1 MRRHQLIFLAAVA
14 AAVFTCTCLAS
25 AAPKSNQRTRE
36 KPCREGLLG
45 IVSMLDAKT
54 DNSDDYRRTFS
65 AIVETCG
72 PVAPAPKSK
81 EPPPNRAGCRDLAM
95 AMVDLIED
103 GKMNTKAF
111 VEARDRFAQA
121 CPPRYPGKYQSL
133 SASRIAIQ
141 TGKAGSK

>member
-1 MRRHQLIFLAAVA
+1 MRRQRPISLAAVA
-14 AAVFTCTCLAS
+14 AVFSGTFHAS
-25 AAPKSNQRTRE
+25 AAPKSNQRTGE

-54 DNSDDYRRTFS
+54 DKSDDYRHTFS

-95 AMVDLIED
+95 SMVDLIED

-111 VEARDRFAQA
+111 VEARDRFTQV
-121 CPPRYPGKYQSL
+121 CPPR
-133 SASRIAIQ
+133 
-141 TGKAGSK
+141 

>member
-1 MRRHQLIFLAAVA
+1 MRQHKLIPLAVVA
-14 AAVFTCTCLAS
+14 AIFACTSLAS
-25 AAPKSNQRTRE
+25 AAPKSNQRTGE

-54 DNSDDYRRTFS
+54 DNSDDYRHTFS

-72 PVAPAPKSK
+72 PVAPAPKPK
-81 EPPPNRAGCRDLAM
+81 EPPPSRAGCRDLAM

-111 VEARDRFAQA
+111 VKARDAFAET
-121 CPPRYPGKYQSL
+121 CPPR
-133 SASRIAIQ
+133 
-141 TGKAGSK
+141 

>member
-1 MRRHQLIFLAAVA
+1 MRRQRPISLAAVA
-14 AAVFTCTCLAS
+14 AVFAGMCLAS
-25 AAPKSNQRTRE
+25 AAPKSNQRTGE

-54 DNSDDYRRTFS
+54 DNSDDYRHTFS

-72 PVAPAPKSK
+72 PIAPAPKSK

-111 VEARDRFAQA
+111 VEARDRFTQV
-121 CPPRYPGKYQSL
+121 CPPR
-133 SASRIAIQ
+133 
-141 TGKAGSK
+141 